1 MFPAFLT
8 TILFSISAVCAQRTS
23 RTLGGVEANFWRLL
37 LATLLLGLWAH
48 LAGQGISG
56 KAFPLFLLSGVLG
69 FGIGDVALYQAL
81 PKLGSRLSILL
92 VHCLAAP
99 FAAATEWLWLG
110 TRMSGMQIVAG
121 TLILSG
127 VALALAPGR
136 HLQISRR
143 DFWLG
148 VTFGVI
154 AALGQGMGAVLSRHA
169 YYVAAQAGE
178 HVDGLTAAY
187 QRILAGIVVATG
199 FFLVVKLR
207 GERGEAGGDSPET
220 SARRPRFLPPTALW
234 PWIVANGL
242 TGPALGVG
250 CYQWALSQRGTGIV
264 LPIVALTPL
273 VIIPFSRYVEGER
286 PRKRSLAG
294 GVVAVAGVFI
304 LAGGV
309 EVVKKFISPGVG
321 FP

>member
-8 TILFSISAVCAQRTS
+8 TILFSISAVCAQRSS

-48 LAGQGISG
+48 IAGQGISG

-69 FGIGDVALYQAL
+69 FGIGDTALYQAL

-99 FAAATEWLWLG
+99 FAAATEWFWLG
-110 TRMSGMQIVAG
+110 TRMTVTQIVAG

-169 YYVAAQAGE
+169 YHVAGQAGE

-187 QRILAGIVVATG
+187 QRILAGIVVAAG
-199 FFLVVKLR
+199 FFMIVKLR
-207 GERGEAGGDSPET
+207 GKRSTET
-220 SARRPRFLPPTALW
+220 SARPSRFLPPAALW
-234 PWIVANGL
+234 PWILANGL

-250 CYQWALSQRGTGIV
+250 CYQWALSLRGTGIV

-309 EVVKKFISPGVG
+309 EAVKKFISPGVG